1 VAYRYSWQTDYY
13 AYSTYSDCDTIPLP
27 APIHVRAY
35 LYAGTSR
42 SINKDSYPRSET
54 RSACSYKSS
63 YVVSPTPLPIRVIS
77 LPFPRPC
84 FRKHFGHS
92 SKYKDSFTDDKE
104 VKPIGPT

>member
-1 VAYRYSWQTDYY
+1 MWPIDIAGRR
-13 AYSTYSDCDTIPLP
+13 TIM
-27 APIHVRAY
+27 PIQHIPIVIQFHC
-35 LYAGTSR
+35 LLLFMFVLTCMPKR

-54 RSACSYKSS
+54 RAACSYKSS
-63 YVVSPTPLPIRVIS
+63 YDVSPTPLPIRVIS

>member
-1 VAYRYSWQTDYY
+1 MAYSNSWQTGYY

-63 YVVSPTPLPIRVIS
+63 YVVSPTPLPIRVIAFKGS
-77 LPFPRPC
+77 CPRLVIAIS
-84 FRKHFGHS
+84 FLRRKG
-92 SKYKDSFTDDKE
+92 TDFS
-104 VKPIGPT
+104 